1 MSCGLYVS
9 LNAAALCR
17 ALTEQPS
24 AWQGAANAR
33 GLLGGGEGEELL
45 WHSRA
50 LSLRTELLQCIL
62 ALHEAGEAAEV
73 EAVGL
78 VRQEQ
83 EQPAANTS
91 TEAEQK
97 QEEQ

>member
-1 MSCGLYVS
+1 MGGISGQFAPKAS
-9 LNAAALCR
+9 
-17 ALTEQPS
+17 
-24 AWQGAANAR
+24 
-33 GLLGGGEGEELL
+33 GLLGGGEGEELR
-45 WHSRA
+45 WHSKA
-50 LSLRTELLQCIL
+50 LSLRTELLHCIL

-83 EQPAANTS
+83 EQPAANTA